1 MQAKYIVIEPNI
13 IIVFPKHIGHDTM
26 AAKFVNHKIL
36 SAGFFTA
43 TTNKDNDIETNC
55 WGKSISLGLES
66 RPEEDTKIARN
77 QFSDY
82 L

>member
-1 MQAKYIVIEPNI
+1 MQAKYIVIDPNI
-13 IIVFPKHIGHDTM
+13 MIVFPKHIGHDTV
-26 AAKFVNHKIL
+26 AAKFGTDKVL

-43 TTNKDNDIETNC
+43 RTNKDNDTETHC
-55 WGKSISLGLES
+55 WGKSVSLGIES